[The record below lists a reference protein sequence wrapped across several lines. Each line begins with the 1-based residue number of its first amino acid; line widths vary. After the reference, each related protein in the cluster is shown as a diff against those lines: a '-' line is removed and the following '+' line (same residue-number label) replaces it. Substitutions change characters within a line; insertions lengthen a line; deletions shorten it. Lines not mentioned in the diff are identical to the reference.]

1 MSLTTTRNRKP
12 TTLPRNTG
20 ASSTEWTS
28 PAAWLPLPDISATNN
43 RFVGL
48 LRIDQESN
56 FVALNCTVTGGY
68 TVDWGDGTTT
78 NHSSAANAE
87 KQYSYSSVPNTGE
100 STLGYRQVV
109 ITVYPQTVGQNI
121 TAFSLQVKHSQS
133 GLSTYHT
140 PWLNIA
146 INAAAITSLSIGGTT
161 TPLTHLQQAII
172 YNHACTSFLN
182 LFNGCR
188 SLRSVPLFNT
198 SAVTNMSSMFAGC
211 ITLTTVPLFNT
222 SAVTNMSTMFSSCV
236 SLTSVPL
243 FNTSAVTNMSNMF
256 TNCSSLTSVPLFNTS
271 AVTNIN
277 SMFNAC
283 SSLTS
288 VPLFNTSAVTNM
300 SNMFTNCSSLTSVP
314 LFNTSAV
321 TSMGSMFNGCSA
333 LTTIPAL
340 VSSVV
345 TAAGL
350 AGIFT
355 SCVSLSSAPFSG
367 TNQNISYANCKL
379 SAAALNAIYTGLS
392 SSGTG
397 KTITVTGNWGTATHD
412 PSIATAKGWTVVV

>member
-271 AVTNIN
+271 AVT
-277 SMFNAC
+277 
-283 SSLTS
+283 
-288 VPLFNTSAVTNM
+288 
-300 SNMFTNCSSLTSVP
+300 
-314 LFNTSAV
+314 
-321 TSMGSMFNGCSA
+321 SMGSMFNGCSA